1 MKVQGYL
8 VEIRPLSDKEGGGLL
23 ALFPDLPGCM
33 ADGES
38 VESALV
44 AAYDAATSWLATAR
58 EFGESIPEPG
68 SGGVSR
74 KFVARV
80 PKSLHTCL
88 VTPILAAATFFRP
101 RILMALFF
109 YPGNEFKP

>member
-1 MKVQGYL
+1 MKVQDYP
-8 VEIRPLSDKEGGGLL
+8 VEIRPLSDKEGGGFL

-38 VESALV
+38 VESALA

-58 EFGESIPEPG
+58 EFGDPIPEPG
-68 SGGVSR
+68 SGGVSG

-80 PKSLHTCL
+80 PKSLHTRL
-88 VTPILAAATFFRP
+88 VALAKQEGVSMNTMVVSILSRAIDGECRQ
-101 RILMALFF
+101 
-109 YPGNEFKP
+109 